1 MVQNYK
7 YTLLPLSLLLLFS
20 FFRWVWWVY
29 YYYSF
34 TLHLFLGPKAV
45 PVLPALRGLKFSLF
59 SVSGSVDAENL
70 PQQLQLNLFLL
81 GNYSVNPSSNTNMTA
96 IFCTC
101 QPENTV
107 MIHRWGSGV
116 DPPMLKSAIVNKEMK
131 MREKNCEWVEIKEFS
146 NRGTKNLVGNVKAF
160 R

>member
-7 YTLLPLSLLLLFS
+7 YTLLPLLLLLLLFS

-34 TLHLFLGPKAV
+34 TLHLFLGPKWV
-45 PVLPALRGLKFSLF
+45 LVLPALRGLKFSLF
-59 SVSGSVDAENL
+59 LVYGSVDAEKR
-70 PQQLQLNLFLL
+70 PQQLNLFLL
-81 GNYSVNPSSNTNMTA
+81 GNYRANPSSNANMTV
-96 IFCTC
+96 ILCTC

-107 MIHRWGSGV
+107 RIRRWGSGV
-116 DPPMLKSAIVNKEMK
+116 DPLMLKSEIVNKELK
-131 MREKNCEWVEIKEFS
+131 MRGKNCEWVEIKEFS